1 MHTPPIPTPPPTTGV
16 TTQPPTPAN
25 PAKVL
30 AMLVADGI
38 LSPNSRK
45 FEFRLSDQQL
55 VVNKQPQ
62 PATLLVKY
70 QRYFNWPAGSANTL
84 VVKVD

>member
-1 MHTPPIPTPPPTTGV
+1 MLIADG
-16 TTQPPTPAN
+16 
-25 PAKVL
+25 VL
-30 AMLVADGI
+30 A
-38 LSPNSRK
+38 PNTKK

-62 PATLLVKY
+62 SATLLVKY
-70 QRYFNWPAGSANTL
+70 QRYFNWPAGSVNTL

>member
-1 MHTPPIPTPPPTTGV
+1 
-16 TTQPPTPAN
+16 
-25 PAKVL
+25 
-30 AMLVADGI
+30 MLVADGI
-38 LSPNSRK
+38 LSPNSQK

-62 PATLLVKY
+62 PAALLVKY